1 MRVFHS
7 NSPSSLRIPFGGT
20 AVLCEIQ
27 TDPKLS
33 QVINSSRIKSKLV
46 EKHFFSLAGKFQ
58 SKQT

>member
-7 NSPSSLRIPFGGT
+7 NSPFSLRIPFGGT

-27 TDPKLS
+27 TDPTLS

-46 EKHFFSLAGKFQ
+46 
-58 SKQT
+58 